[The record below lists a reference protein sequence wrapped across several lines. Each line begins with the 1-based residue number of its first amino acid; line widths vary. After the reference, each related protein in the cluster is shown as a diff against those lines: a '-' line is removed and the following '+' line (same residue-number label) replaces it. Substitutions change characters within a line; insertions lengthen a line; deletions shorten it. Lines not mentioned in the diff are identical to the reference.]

1 MVVALMAAPVS
12 AAGGDGKAAD
22 ENGAPGPSGGPGP
35 ADAPSAP
42 ASGGRSQDESD
53 GPPDVDFGADQGWFT
68 EGICAVGDT
77 LWVAFRSKSKLQAY
91 DRSTGERDAAGDLPI
106 EHPARGVWCDGETL
120 WYTTEEDHS
129 TIFAYD
135 MATGSRREDR
145 EFDISGLSF
154 NASSLGKTWSGPL
167 GIASDGETMWVATD
181 SRDAGNRLYALDM
194 STKAHKPEADIAL
207 GQRFY
212 PRGLF
217 TDGKILWVA
226 SSVDST
232 VRAYDI
238 ATPARVENLELDITP
253 SGSWGLW
260 SDGEHM
266 WVCNFRHTTVR
277 AYPMPES
284 YGPRLETLEVS
295 GVDLVSLSSREYRG
309 HVVRGT
315 ASVTVTAVAAD
326 DSDTVTFGTAD
337 ADGGVEGH
345 QWSLAL
351 GGNTLEVTVSDG
363 TGSRTYTIN
372 MVRVDVDA
380 LSDDATLSSLSVDG
394 APVAGFAS
402 DVLGYRLRVAHDV
415 VSVTVAATATEA
427 AAVVDIS
434 PTDAEPGAVGHQVAL
449 AEGLNPVGVTVVA
462 TDGVAEAAYT
472 LKISREPSAFGYDEF
487 LDLVGL
493 EHPRSMDMW
502 AGARTRWVSYD
513 RSGDEAVLAYDRS
526 TGERAP
532 GRDITALA
540 DGNDSPRALWS
551 DGEVLYVLD
560 TWKSMV
566 FQYSLA
572 GDAAGFGAH
581 LGTVSLEGIGRDD
594 ARGLWSD
601 GDTMWVASADDARV
615 YAYELD
621 GGARQPDLDIGTLEA
636 AGNSMPVDLWS
647 DGFVMWVLD
656 KRDRKIY
663 AYDLESKQRLEYL
676 DFEALERRNDWP
688 SGLWSDGEH
697 MWVSDAD
704 DTRAYAYVMPAV
716 LGLDTLEVPGV
727 ELVRSPSEFRAR
739 VARGTASVTVTAVAA
754 DSAHTV
760 TISPAD
766 ADDGTEGHQWRLA
779 LGENTLEITVS
790 DGTGSRTYI
799 VTVVRVDVDALSDDA
814 TLSSLSV
821 DGAPVAGFASDVLG
835 YRLRV
840 AHDVASVTVAA
851 TATVAAAQVT
861 ISPADADPDTAGHQV
876 ALDVGPNRVTVA
888 VAATDGLAEAAY
900 TLTISRRGSQ
910 DQPGGPP
917 DVDFGVDR
925 GWFTEGICAV
935 GDTLW
940 VGLRSRS
947 RLQAYDRSTGER
959 DEDSDLPIGH
969 PARGVWCDGETLWYT
984 SGRDH
989 STIFAY
995 DVATGTRREDREFD
1009 ISGLSFNASSGG
1021 NTWNGPLGIASD
1033 GETMW
1038 VASDSRDAG
1047 NRLYALDMSTKAH
1060 KPEADIALGQRF
1072 YPRGLYSD
1080 GEILWVASSLNPTVR
1095 AYDIATLARI
1105 ESLEL
1110 DITPSGS
1117 WGLWSDGEH
1126 MWVCNFRH
1134 TTVRAYPMPESYG
1147 PRLET
1152 LEVSG
1157 VELVGLSST
1166 EYRGHV
1172 VRGTASVTVTAV
1184 AADDS
1189 DTVTFDLGDAD
1200 GGVEG
1205 HQWSLGLGG
1214 NTLEVTVSDGA
1225 GSRVY
1230 TITVVRVDVDVL
1242 SDDATLGS
1250 LSVDGAP
1257 VEGFASDVLDYELEA
1272 AEGAASA
1279 TVAATATEDAAQ
1291 VTISPADADPDTA
1304 GHQVALDVG
1313 PNVVAVTVVATD
1325 GLAESAYTLTIS
1337 HPYSPFAP
1345 MGPFDVDGF
1354 GKTGRRLAF
1363 LWSNGATVWVSEPK
1377 EDSIEAY
1384 DLAGG
1389 GRQDNKRIGGL
1400 MRAGN
1405 EWARGIWSDGDTIWV
1420 ADFEDSKL
1428 YAYALDGGARR
1439 PGLDFDTLEAAG
1451 NASPRGVWS
1460 DGDTVWV
1467 VDADDNKLYAYA
1479 LDGGRRVPGSDV
1491 DTLGAAGNT
1500 DPRDVW
1506 SDGDTIWVADRD
1518 DAKLY
1523 AYGLDGGARRPE
1535 LDFDTLEAAGNT
1547 NPRGVWS
1554 DGYTMWVSDPGD
1566 DKLYAYKMPPAQTDP
1581 QQAQGQAQQEP
1592 LQQEPLQQEPLQQ
1605 EPLQQEPP
1613 AQRPAP
1619 PAGLST
1625 VVSHNL
1631 VTVSWGDPRDGTI
1644 TGYVVLRR
1652 DKDIHPE
1659 GTFDTLVPDTGS
1671 AATSYV
1677 DAGVDPDR
1685 RYVYRIKA
1693 VNAAGTSDRS
1703 TWVRAYTPT
1712 AQPAAG
1718 RPAKPTGLT
1727 SAFTHNSVTL
1737 TWGDP
1742 GDGTITGYVVLRR
1755 DKDIHPEGIFRT
1767 ITADTGTAAATYT
1780 DNTAQPGRRYV
1791 YRIKAVNAHGF
1802 SDISSWVRAY
1812 TPAAP

>member
-1 MVVALMAAPVS
+1 
-12 AAGGDGKAAD
+12 
-22 ENGAPGPSGGPGP
+22 
-35 ADAPSAP
+35 
-42 ASGGRSQDESD
+42 
-53 GPPDVDFGADQGWFT
+53 
-68 EGICAVGDT
+68 
-77 LWVAFRSKSKLQAY
+77 
-91 DRSTGERDAAGDLPI
+91 
-106 EHPARGVWCDGETL
+106 
-120 WYTTEEDHS
+120 
-129 TIFAYD
+129 
-135 MATGSRREDR
+135 
-145 EFDISGLSF
+145 
-154 NASSLGKTWSGPL
+154 
-167 GIASDGETMWVATD
+167 
-181 SRDAGNRLYALDM
+181 
-194 STKAHKPEADIAL
+194 
-207 GQRFY
+207 
-212 PRGLF
+212 
-217 TDGKILWVA
+217 
-226 SSVDST
+226 
-232 VRAYDI
+232 
-238 ATPARVENLELDITP
+238 
-253 SGSWGLW
+253 
-260 SDGEHM
+260 
-266 WVCNFRHTTVR
+266 
-277 AYPMPES
+277 
-284 YGPRLETLEVS
+284 
-295 GVDLVSLSSREYRG
+295 
-309 HVVRGT
+309 
-315 ASVTVTAVAAD
+315 
-326 DSDTVTFGTAD
+326 
-337 ADGGVEGH
+337 
-345 QWSLAL
+345 
-351 GGNTLEVTVSDG
+351 
-363 TGSRTYTIN
+363 
-372 MVRVDVDA
+372 
-380 LSDDATLSSLSVDG
+380 
-394 APVAGFAS
+394 
-402 DVLGYRLRVAHDV
+402 
-415 VSVTVAATATEA
+415 
-427 AAVVDIS
+427 
-434 PTDAEPGAVGHQVAL
+434 
-449 AEGLNPVGVTVVA
+449 
-462 TDGVAEAAYT
+462 
-472 LKISREPSAFGYDEF
+472 
-487 LDLVGL
+487 
-493 EHPRSMDMW
+493 
-502 AGARTRWVSYD
+502 
-513 RSGDEAVLAYDRS
+513 
-526 TGERAP
+526 
-532 GRDITALA
+532 
-540 DGNDSPRALWS
+540 
-551 DGEVLYVLD
+551 
-560 TWKSMV
+560 
-566 FQYSLA
+566 
-572 GDAAGFGAH
+572 
-581 LGTVSLEGIGRDD
+581 
-594 ARGLWSD
+594 
-601 GDTMWVASADDARV
+601 MWVASADDARV

-888 VAATDGLAEAAY
+888 VAASDGLAEAAY

-917 DVDFGVDR
+917 AVNFGADR
-925 GWFTEGICAV
+925 GAFTEGICAV

-940 VGLRSRS
+940 VAFRSKS
-947 RLQAYDRSTGER
+947 KLQAYDRSTGER
-959 DEDSDLPIGH
+959 DAAGDLPIGH

-1009 ISGLSFNASSGG
+1009 ISALSFNASSGG

-1105 ESLEL
+1105 ESLDL

-1134 TTVRAYPMPESYG
+1134 TTLRAYPMPESYG

-1172 VRGTASVTVTAV
+1172 VRGVALVTVTAV
-1184 AADDS
+1184 PADDS

-1354 GKTGRRLAF
+1354 GRTGRRLAF

-1613 AQRPAP
+1613 AQRPRPARRAVHGGVPQLGDGLLGRP
-1619 PAGLST
+1619 PRRHHHRICGPAEGQG
-1625 VVSHNL
+1625 HPPRGNL
-1631 VTVSWGDPRDGTI
+1631 RHLGARHR
-1644 TGYVVLRR
+1644 LRR
-1652 DKDIHPE
+1652 DFLRRRRRRPRPALRVSHQSRQRRRHQRQIHLGARLHPHRPTSSRAARQTHRPDLGVHPQLGHAHLGRPRRRHHHRICDPAE
-1659 GTFDTLVPDTGS
+1659 GQGHPPRRNIPDDHRRHRHRHRHLHRQHRAARQALRVSHQSRQRPRVQRHLQLGARLHPRRPVTGHRHRHRHPT
-1671 AATSYV
+1671 TSV
-1677 DAGVDPDR
+1677 LSLWFAVFRSRRRPMIGMPTHSQHPRRDRPRHHKGVDVSHPRCIMVSSRKHHRSVLRYRPDR
-1685 RYVYRIKA
+1685 GRDHVVGA
-1693 VNAAGTSDRS
+1693 DPSQGL
-1703 TWVRAYTPT
+1703 
-1712 AQPAAG
+1712 AG
-1718 RPAKPTGLT
+1718 RVREP
-1727 SAFTHNSVTL
+1727 
-1737 TWGDP
+1737 
-1742 GDGTITGYVVLRR
+1742 RR
-1755 DKDIHPEGIFRT
+1755 WWLGVGPSEGVRSGIFRVL
-1767 ITADTGTAAATYT
+1767 GP
-1780 DNTAQPGRRYV
+1780 PGPARRDGRHVPGYL
-1791 YRIKAVNAHGF
+1791 
-1802 SDISSWVRAY
+1802 
-1812 TPAAP
+1812 